1 MLYKASKCISPALL
15 LGVLVLSDNSLAQ
28 ETPDPEPPQVIAD
41 QFNRGTPSR
50 SAAGYQSTADS
61 GDYKTAAEYLDLR
74 NLRGEATEL
83 TGPELAKRFS
93 VIINRANWIDVDEL
107 VDDPAGRLGDGFPDY
122 RDSIGVVLHE
132 GNPLRLFMQKVPRG
146 DGESIWKV
154 SNATVSTIPELYET
168 YGYPDFVEDLRARL
182 PDKTFLGFELF
193 KWVLAVAAGALAYVT
208 VFILALLV
216 RRIFD
221 DPDKPASR
229 QVFRFL
235 IVPFGLWAVVM
246 AANTV
251 AGSLGKGP
259 TAEAI
264 AKLSPIPTLITTWVI
279 FAAINLW
286 HTMFSNYLRKKNR
299 ESTIVL
305 LRPVSNAVKLMVFVA
320 AVLVYLNGLGINI
333 TTVLAGLGVGGIAV
347 ALALQKPLEDIFG
360 AITLYSQQPVRV
372 GDFCQVGTKT
382 GTIEEIGLRTTF
394 IRTLANTRIGVPNS
408 KLAAAAIDNFSARR
422 KILYRP
428 TLRLRYDSKPN
439 QVREVLGGVRD
450 ALENNDRVLFD
461 HRVRFKDIGDD
472 ALKIEVFAYFDTTDW
487 AEYLELAE
495 DMNLQILEV
504 VANAGTGL
512 ALPASTLKIEQD
524 VATEVS
530 QG

>member
-1 MLYKASKCISPALL
+1 MLYKALKCISPALL

-50 SAAGYQSTADS
+50 SAAGYQSAADS
-61 GDYKTAAEYLDLR
+61 GDYEAAAEYLDLR

-83 TGPELAKRFS
+83 TGIELAERFS

-107 VDDPAGRLGDGFPDY
+107 VDNPAGRLGDGFPDY

-146 DGESIWKV
+146 DGESIWKI
-154 SNATVSTIPELYET
+154 SNATVSLIPALYET
-168 YGYPDFVEDLRARL
+168 YGYPEFVEELRARL

-193 KWVLAVAAGALAYVT
+193 KWVLSISAGILTYVV
-208 VFILALLV
+208 VFILALTV
-216 RRIFD
+216 RRFFG
-221 DPDKPASR
+221 DPDKPAHR
-229 QVFRFL
+229 QIFRFL
-235 IVPFGLWAVVM
+235 IIPFALWAVLIAM
-246 AANTV
+246 NTM
-251 AGSLGKGP
+251 AGSLGRGP
-259 TAEAI
+259 TAETI
-264 AKLSPIPTLITTWVI
+264 EKLSPLPAIFTTWVF

-286 HTMFSNYLRKKNR
+286 YSAFSGYFRRKNR

-305 LRPVSNAVKLMVFVA
+305 LAPVRNALKLIIFIA
-320 AVLVYLNGLGINI
+320 AVLIYLNKLGINI

-347 ALALQKPLEDIFG
+347 ALALQRPMEDVFG
-360 AITLYSQQPVRV
+360 AISLYSQQPVRV
-372 GDFCQVGTKT
+372 GDFCRVGTET

-394 IRTLANTRIGVPNS
+394 IRTLANTRIGVPNA
-408 KLAAAAIDNFSARR
+408 KLAAGAIDNYSARN

-428 TLRLRYDSKPN
+428 TLRLRYDSKPD
-439 QVREVLGGVRD
+439 QIREVLEGIRE
-450 ALENNDRVLFD
+450 ALDSNDRILFD

-472 ALKIEVFAYFDTTDW
+472 ALKIEVFAYFDTTVW
-487 AEYLELAE
+487 SEYLELAE
-495 DMNLQILEV
+495 DMNLKILEI

-512 ALPASTLKIEQD
+512 ALPARTLKIEQD